1 MGSIDER
8 MGANEAFGQ
17 APARLWAN
25 RPIIYCS
32 LLEKYG
38 TGLEAVEHSGAAL
51 RGRHSSPLKN
61 FL

>member
-25 RPIIYCS
+25 RPII
-32 LLEKYG
+32 
-38 TGLEAVEHSGAAL
+38 AAP
-51 RGRHSSPLKN
+51 RGRLDVSGDPPHN
-61 FL
+61 AG